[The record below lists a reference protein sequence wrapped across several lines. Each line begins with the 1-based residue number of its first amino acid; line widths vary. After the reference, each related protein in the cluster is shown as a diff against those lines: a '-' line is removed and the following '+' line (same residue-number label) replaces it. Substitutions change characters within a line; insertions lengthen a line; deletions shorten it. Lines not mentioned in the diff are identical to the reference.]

1 MPKTLK
7 QGYTAIMQKARVL
20 VVEDEKKIADVTLK
34 YLERAGYETGYA
46 GTGEEALK
54 LLRDGFDLVILD
66 LMLPDMDGEEIC
78 RHIRGYSDVP
88 IIMVTAKSDED
99 DRVAGLGLGADDY
112 VVKPFSPRELM
123 ARVEAQLRRSRKE
136 SPAESYNNG
145 SLVINSQ
152 SMEAVR
158 DGSPVSLTP
167 TEFRMLQAMAERP
180 QTVFSRHQLVT
191 IAQGYDFEGYERTI
205 DAHVKNLRQKIEKN
219 PRQPEF
225 IKTVYGM
232 GYKFIGT
239 KDRD

>member
-1 MPKTLK
+1 MS
-7 QGYTAIMQKARVL
+7 KARIL
-20 VVEDEKKIADVTLK
+20 VVEDEKKIADVTLA
-34 YLERAGYETGYA
+34 YLDRSGYETSHA
-46 GTGEEALK
+46 ETGEQALRLFK
-54 LLRDGFDLVILD
+54 DGFDLVILD

-78 RHIRGYSDVP
+78 RHIRSHSDVP

-123 ARVEAQLRRSRKE
+123 ARVEAQLRRTLKTSTAR
-136 SPAESYNNG
+136 SYNDG
-145 SLVINSQ
+145 QLIINSE
-152 SMEAVR
+152 SMEATR
-158 DGSPVSLTP
+158 DGIPVTLTP

-180 QTVFSRHQLVT
+180 QAVFSRHQLVT

-205 DAHVKNLRQKIEKN
+205 DAHVKNLRQKIEAN
-219 PRQPEF
+219 PRQPVF

-239 KDRD
+239 KDGD

>member
-1 MPKTLK
+1 MS
-7 QGYTAIMQKARVL
+7 KARVL
-20 VVEDEKKIADVTLK
+20 VVEDEKKIADVTLA
-34 YLERAGYETGYA
+34 YLERSGYEA
-46 GTGEEALK
+46 SLAETGEQALK
-54 LLRDGFDLVILD
+54 LLKNGFDLVILD

-78 RHIRGYSDVP
+78 RHIRSHSDVP

-99 DRVAGLGLGADDY
+99 DRVAGLGIGADDY

-123 ARVEAQLRRSRKE
+123 ARVEAHLRRTRGTSASR
-136 SPAESYNNG
+136 SYSGG
-145 SLVINSQ
+145 SLIINSE

-158 DGSPVSLTP
+158 DGKPVTLTP

-205 DAHVKNLRQKIEKN
+205 DAHVKNLRQKIESN
-219 PRQPEF
+219 PRQPVF

-239 KDRD
+239 KDED

>member
-1 MPKTLK
+1 MS
-7 QGYTAIMQKARVL
+7 KARVL
-20 VVEDEKKIADVTLK
+20 VVEDEKKIADITLA
-34 YLERAGYETGYA
+34 YLSRAGYETVLA
-46 GTGEEALK
+46 ETGEQALSLFK
-54 LLRDGFDLVILD
+54 GGFDLVILD

-78 RHIRGYSDVP
+78 RHIRSLSEIP

-123 ARVEAQLRRSRKE
+123 ARVEAHLRRTMKS
-136 SPAESYNNG
+136 SPVRSFNSGALLING
-145 SLVINSQ
+145 Q
-152 SMEAVR
+152 SMEAVLE
-158 DGSPVSLTP
+158 GKPVSLTP

-225 IKTVYGM
+225 IKTVYGI

-239 KDRD
+239 KDGD

>member
-1 MPKTLK
+1 MP
-7 QGYTAIMQKARVL
+7 KARVL
-20 VVEDEKKIADVTLK
+20 VVEDEKKIANVTLA
-34 YLERAGYETGYA
+34 YLNRAGYEPVHA
-46 GTGEEALK
+46 ETGEQALGLFK
-54 LLRDGFDLVILD
+54 EGFDLVILD

-78 RHIRGYSDVP
+78 RHIRSLSDVP

-99 DRVAGLGLGADDY
+99 DRVEGLGLGADDY

-123 ARVEAQLRRSRKE
+123 ARVEAHLRRTIKTSAAR
-136 SPAESYNNG
+136 SFNSGA
-145 SLVINSQ
+145 LVINGQ

-158 DGSPVSLTP
+158 DGKSVSLTP

-191 IAQGYDFEGYERTI
+191 IAQGHDFEGYERTI

-225 IKTVYGM
+225 IKTVYGI

-239 KDRD
+239 KDAD

>member
-1 MPKTLK
+1 
-7 QGYTAIMQKARVL
+7 
-20 VVEDEKKIADVTLK
+20 VVEDEKKIADVTLA
-34 YLERAGYETGYA
+34 YLNRAGYETAYA
-46 GTGEEALK
+46 ETGEQALK
-54 LLRDGFDLVILD
+54 LLKNGFDLVILD
-66 LMLPDMDGEEIC
+66 LMLPDMEGEEIC
-78 RHIRGYSDVP
+78 RHIRSHSDVP

-99 DRVAGLGLGADDY
+99 DRVTGLGLGADDY

-123 ARVEAQLRRSRKE
+123 ARVEAQLRRTRKTSASR
-136 SPAESYNNG
+136 SYSNG
-145 SLVINSQ
+145 TLLINSE

-158 DGSPVSLTP
+158 DGKPVTLTP

-205 DAHVKNLRQKIEKN
+205 DAHVKNLRHKIESN
-219 PRQPEF
+219 PRQPVF

-239 KDRD
+239 KDEA

>member
-1 MPKTLK
+1 MS
-7 QGYTAIMQKARVL
+7 KARVL
-20 VVEDEKKIADVTLK
+20 VVEDEKKIADVTMA
-34 YLERAGYETGYA
+34 YLSRAGYEA
-46 GTGEEALK
+46 VHAATGEQALSEF
-54 LLRDGFDLVILD
+54 REGFDMVILD

-78 RHIRGYSDVP
+78 RHIRSLSDVP

-99 DRVAGLGLGADDY
+99 DRVTGLGIGADDY

-123 ARVEAQLRRSRKE
+123 ARVEAQLRRTMKPSSDR
-136 SPAESYNNG
+136 SYNSG
-145 SLVINSQ
+145 RLVINWQ

-158 DGSPVSLTP
+158 DGNPVSLTP

-219 PRQPEF
+219 PRSPEY
-225 IKTVYGM
+225 IKTVYGI

-239 KDRD
+239 KDED

>member
-1 MPKTLK
+1 MS
-7 QGYTAIMQKARVL
+7 KARVL
-20 VVEDEKKIADVTLK
+20 VVEDEKKIADVTIA
-34 YLERAGYETGYA
+34 YLNRSGYETVYA
-46 GTGEEALK
+46 STGEQALS
-54 LLRDGFDLVILD
+54 LFRQGFDMVILD

-78 RHIRGYSDVP
+78 RHIRSLSDVP

-99 DRVAGLGLGADDY
+99 DRVTGLGLGADDY
-112 VVKPFSPRELM
+112 VVKPFSPRELI
-123 ARVEAQLRRSRKE
+123 ARVEAQLRRTMKASAAK
-136 SPAESYNNG
+136 SYNSG
-145 SLVINSQ
+145 SLVINSR

-158 DGSPVSLTP
+158 DGEPVPLTP

-219 PRQPEF
+219 PRKPEL
-225 IKTVYGM
+225 IKTVYGI

-239 KDRD
+239 KDEE